1 MTCDHQTRQTAALN
15 LDGTDA
21 FKTKRNPS
29 PRIETLD
36 ELRKTFSKVGH
47 VPVEQKQDFR
57 GLSRSSKPPKS
68 SKLTIVRI
76 QLFQLERR
84 HPDDVS
90 IQVQMSDQVS
100 NTSGC
105 PTQSDASWV
114 RACKSDGKDSEA
126 SWVLA
131 GDLNNQTL
139 THSNASQSSVQLN
152 GKMPDNPE
160 AGWVLAG
167 DPSDQTSTHSNAS
180 QSSVLANASQSSD
193 CK

>member
-90 IQVQMSDQVS
+90 ISIAFLGFQAVVCSPQQPPRARARARAAPPPPRPALPRPAPPRPAPPRPAPLRPALPRPALP
-100 NTSGC
+100 SGPGPGTC
-105 PTQSDASWV
+105 
-114 RACKSDGKDSEA
+114 RAA
-126 SWVLA
+126 A
-131 GDLNNQTL
+131 GHLP
-139 THSNASQSSVQLN
+139 AA
-152 GKMPDNPE
+152 KFFE
-160 AGWVLAG
+160 
-167 DPSDQTSTHSNAS
+167 
-180 QSSVLANASQSSD
+180 
-193 CK
+193 K